1 MHGRNLLKSEG
12 ALIICNEPART
23 RHLKVLREA
32 GLIQQRADGTRRL
45 YSVRPEALRTISD
58 GIMGY
63 HIFGEAGMDRLEQ
76 YVAALAA

>member
-1 MHGRNLLKSEG
+1 MHVRNLPKSES
-12 ALIICNEPART
+12 ALIICNEPAIT

-32 GLIQQRADGTRRL
+32 GLVQQRAEGARRF
-45 YSVRPEALRTISD
+45 YSMRREALRTISD